1 MIIKTKQLSDQVE
14 ELIKETRKNGL
25 VWKMQI
31 ETTDDLEADI
41 KEKLETEEG
50 EFVVDECFVSYECVY
65 RKKEFRMI
73 SYERILTRGDAVR
86 SNALI
91 FMPPEGLRYFD
102 VAVLA
107 PYAVDND
114 AILSDR
120 VHNLFKTLMELH
132 NEGSDQVKVQY
143 IDPLTQNVL

>member
-1 MIIKTKQLSDQVE
+1 MIKTKQLADQVE
-14 ELIKETRKNGL
+14 ELVKETKKNGL
-25 VWKMQI
+25 TWKMQI
-31 ETTDDLEADI
+31 ETTDDLDADM

-50 EFVVDECFVSYECVY
+50 DYIVDECFVSYECVY
-65 RKKEFRMI
+65 KKKEFRMI
-73 SYERILTRGDAVR
+73 SYERILTKDDTVK

-91 FMPPEGLRYFD
+91 FLPPEGLRYFD

-114 AILSDR
+114 ALLSDR
-120 VHNLFKTLMELH
+120 VHNLFKTLIDLH
-132 NEGSDQVKVQY
+132 NEGSDQVKVSY

>member
-1 MIIKTKQLSDQVE
+1 MIKTKQLADQVD
-14 ELIKETRKNGL
+14 ELVKETKKNGL
-25 VWKMQI
+25 AWKMQI
-31 ETTDDLEADI
+31 ETTDDLDAEM

-50 EFVVDECFVSYECVY
+50 EYVVDECFVSYECVF

-73 SYERILTRGDAVR
+73 SYERILTKGETVR

-91 FMPPEGLRYFD
+91 FIPPEGLRYFD

-120 VHNLFKTLMELH
+120 VHNLFMTLMELH
-132 NEGSDQVKVQY
+132 KAGSEQVKLQY
-143 IDPLTQNVL
+143 VDPLTQTVL